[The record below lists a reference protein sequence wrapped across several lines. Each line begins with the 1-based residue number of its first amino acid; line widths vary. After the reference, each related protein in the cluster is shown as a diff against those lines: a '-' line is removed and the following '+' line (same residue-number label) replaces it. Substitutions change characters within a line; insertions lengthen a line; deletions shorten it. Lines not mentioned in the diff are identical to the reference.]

1 MKKLFITAA
10 IATMFSAS
18 VFADGTKKVHTVT
31 VSYSVI
37 NKFSTQF
44 PDAKNITWTV
54 NNGFQRADFELEG
67 VQSSA
72 FYDLSGDFVAIT
84 EEITAKAVPAATLKE
99 INTKFNGYT
108 VDHMI
113 VLQNNTEFNPDAEAT
128 VYFADLKNGQ
138 KEALVRIDAD
148 GHIELYKEVK

>member
-44 PDAKNITWTV
+44 PDAKNISWTV
-54 NNGFQRADFELEG
+54 SNGFQRADFELEG

-113 VLQNNTEFNPDAEAT
+113 VLQNNTELNPDAEAT